1 MGSVPSPLS
10 AAECQRMMADELAV
24 GSPSKE
30 EELLQLMSV
39 AFGESRL
46 GRQGG
51 LPKTWG
57 SSLGVLQG
65 LGEQEA
71 SLQPWH
77 PLVELLQKER
87 PAQLSRLCSGALIH
101 PGRVGLG
108 GFSEADAEEVKP

>member
-1 MGSVPSPLS
+1 
-10 AAECQRMMADELAV
+10 
-24 GSPSKE
+24 
-30 EELLQLMSV
+30 MSV
-39 AFGESRL
+39 ALGESRL

-51 LPKTWG
+51 LPNTWG

-87 PAQLSRLCSGALIH
+87 PAQLSRLCSGALIQ
-101 PGRVGLG
+101 PGGWDWVISLKQMLRR
-108 GFSEADAEEVKP
+108 SNHER

>member
-10 AAECQRMMADELAV
+10 AAECQRMMADELAM

-51 LPKTWG
+51 LPKT
-57 SSLGVLQG
+57 
-65 LGEQEA
+65 
-71 SLQPWH
+71 
-77 PLVELLQKER
+77 
-87 PAQLSRLCSGALIH
+87 
-101 PGRVGLG
+101 
-108 GFSEADAEEVKP
+108 